1 MKKNILYVFVFC
13 LLLISAYIFYVK
25 DHSTNKSTESTSA
38 VVALD
43 PKNMSYTIENDVF
56 TLVNGVAKNS
66 SANKSAPSPTL
77 QLFGEPVYGDL
88 NTDGKNDA
96 AVLLV
101 HNPGGSGTFY
111 YAVLILSS
119 AASYNVTN
127 ALLLGDRIAP
137 QTVNIIDSRAVYNYA
152 ERKANEPMTTQ
163 PSVGR
168 SMYVHIDPNT
178 GEIGELA
185 HNFEGEADPNKMSLG
200 MKKWEWV
207 TTETNDGTVVKPRV
221 AGKFSLTFGTDGQ
234 VSIGTDCNSMSSKY
248 TAKDKTLV
256 FGPIMSTKMYCEG
269 SQEDVFARN
278 LENIASYFFTS
289 KGELILEIKYDSGT
303 MTFK

>member
-1 MKKNILYVFVFC
+1 
-13 LLLISAYIFYVK
+13 
-25 DHSTNKSTESTSA
+25 
-38 VVALD
+38 
-43 PKNMSYTIENDVF
+43 
-56 TLVNGVAKNS
+56 
-66 SANKSAPSPTL
+66 
-77 QLFGEPVYGDL
+77 
-88 NTDGKNDA
+88 
-96 AVLLV
+96 
-101 HNPGGSGTFY
+101 
-111 YAVLILSS
+111 
-119 AASYNVTN
+119 
-127 ALLLGDRIAP
+127 
-137 QTVNIIDSRAVYNYA
+137 VYNYA